1 MEIYRK
7 SIKINYRSR
16 WNVLT
21 KVFIKKAFT
30 NLIISVTRGVAYT
43 LTGFHLYIDWI
54 FYLNRLQDN
63 VLQEYTKT
71 CPPFAS
77 HKSPLVFAPNLDTY
91 CACPEN
97 SWG

>member
-63 VLQEYTKT
+63 VLQEYTERNVST
-71 CPPFAS
+71 FCRS
-77 HKSPLVFAPNLDTY
+77 
-91 CACPEN
+91 
-97 SWG
+97 